1 MVIHRHYVSG
11 LRRLQSNSD
20 TLHPLFFLRRAILRL
35 LLSISKHLRVGGGG
49 TNR

>member
-20 TLHPLFFLRRAILRL
+20 TLHTLFLRRAILRL